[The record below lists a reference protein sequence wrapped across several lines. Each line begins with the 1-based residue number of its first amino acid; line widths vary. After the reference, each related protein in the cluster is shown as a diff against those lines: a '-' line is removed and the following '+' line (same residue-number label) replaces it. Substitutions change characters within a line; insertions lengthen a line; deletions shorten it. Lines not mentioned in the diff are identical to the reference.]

1 MWANT
6 FKKLEKEHSDL
17 KLVIRR
23 PNIWFGHMML
33 PNKRNPNMLLAAY
46 QRHVNSHNFLRDK

>member
-17 KLVIRR
+17 KLVIHR

-46 QRHVNSHNFLRDK
+46 QRHVKLS